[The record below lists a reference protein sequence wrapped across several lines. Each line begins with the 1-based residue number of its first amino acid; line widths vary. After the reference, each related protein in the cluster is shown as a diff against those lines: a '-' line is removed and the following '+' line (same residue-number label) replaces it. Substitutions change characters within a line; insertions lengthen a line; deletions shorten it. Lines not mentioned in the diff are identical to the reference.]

1 MCCNCLYKHFT
12 WSNNTCNL
20 DTFIICA
27 KKSVQNFCRK
37 WRSSHLTTSQFPGPN
52 TLRTDIVKFIVT
64 TAGIDKPG
72 AKLNSNHSMHFLCLQ
87 SSNFCPKAIGELSR
101 VYGTVF
107 WSLFLVNAYVA
118 LERDQF
124 VSAKAACGW
133 NASWCPSIRIHYK
146 SIVSVASIS
155 LEVRFF
161 L

>member
-1 MCCNCLYKHFT
+1 
-12 WSNNTCNL
+12 
-20 DTFIICA
+20 
-27 KKSVQNFCRK
+27 
-37 WRSSHLTTSQFPGPN
+37 LTTSQFPGPN